1 MNRFHNMTRAGVGLA
16 AVALMLSACQHGYSP
31 DRYSTASM
39 QQATKVDRAV
49 VQSVRLVDVDGT
61 AGAGALVGGAAGGIG
76 GASFGSGGGS
86 AAAALGGVLVGAA
99 IGALVEKSAT
109 ETQAFEYIVM
119 KQSGD
124 LMSVT
129 QKDAQPLAVGQKVML
144 IYGIKARLIPDT
156 TNSASAAPAS

>member
-1 MNRFHNMTRAGVGLA
+1 MTRFSRMARPGCGFA
-16 AVALMLSACQHGYSP
+16 FVALVLNACQNGYSP
-31 DRYSTASM
+31 DRYSPGSM
-39 QQATKVDRAV
+39 QQANKVDRAT

-76 GASFGSGGGS
+76 GSSFGSGGGS

-109 ETQAFEYIVM
+109 ETQAFEYIVQ
-119 KQSGD
+119 KQNGD

-144 IYGIKARLIPDT
+144 IYGVRARLIPDT
-156 TNSASAAPAS
+156 ANSSTATPAG